1 MPGSTRKLRRL
12 LVAVSALS
20 ILALTACGGTAADT
34 TPTLSVDAIF
44 TAAHQTF
51 EADQATQL
59 ALTPPTETPSPTLF
73 PTLPPPSPAA
83 TISFASSTPLSVGPA
98 ACDNSAYVADI
109 TVPDGTKINAGQSFV
124 KTWALQNTGSCTWT
138 TNYKLAF
145 QTGDQMGGA
154 AVNVPSPVG
163 PGQQVNISVNLVAP
177 TTNGSY
183 KGFWRLQNES
193 SISFGNQIYVQIE
206 VGAGGTAVPTSSTG
220 SVTISG
226 NAVAIDVIITYT
238 GSGSNASGSTKSV
251 SGGDYSFTVPQG
263 WSGTVTPSKGVWVF
277 TPASRPYTNVQSDL
291 SGQDYTPNQPTET
304 PTP

>member
-1 MPGSTRKLRRL
+1 MLGTTDKSRRL
-12 LVAVSALS
+12 LLAASTMAL
-20 ILALTACGGTAADT
+20 LALTACGPSGADA

-73 PTLPPPSPAA
+73 PTLPPPSPVA
-83 TISFASSTPLSVGPA
+83 TISFTSATPLSVGPA
-98 ACDNSAYVADI
+98 ACDNSAYVADVTI
-109 TVPDGTKINAGQSFV
+109 PDGTKVKAGQSFV
-124 KTWALQNTGSCTWT
+124 KTWALQNTGSCTWS

-154 AVNVPSPVG
+154 AVNVPSAVG
-163 PGQQVNISVNLVAP
+163 PGQQSNISVNLVAP

-193 SISFGNQIYVQIE
+193 GISFGNQIYVQIE
-206 VGAGGTAVPTSSTG
+206 VGSGGTAVPTSSTG
-220 SVTISG
+220 NVTISG
-226 NAVAIDVIITYT
+226 NAVAVDVIITYT
-238 GSGSNASGSTKSV
+238 GSGSNASGSTKSA

-277 TPASRPYTNVQSDL
+277 NPVSRPYTNVQSDM
-291 SGQDYTPNQPTET
+291 SSQDYTPNQPTET